1 MPKHYKEMMDEIINK
16 MDENMEEDA
25 PTNSAGGGNIAGIGV
40 GPDGEPGIKPKAANR
55 YKKKNKKDQERFDRK
70 LSKMISANED
80 NNNVILKQINDSL
93 DKMEMKIDEDIY
105 GKTEIK
111 IEEKKE
117 YKTFKDKYNV

>member
-117 YKTFKDKYNV
+117 YKTFKDKYNA

>member
-1 MPKHYKEMMDEIINK
+1 MMDEIINK

-117 YKTFKDKYNV
+117 YKTFKDKYNA